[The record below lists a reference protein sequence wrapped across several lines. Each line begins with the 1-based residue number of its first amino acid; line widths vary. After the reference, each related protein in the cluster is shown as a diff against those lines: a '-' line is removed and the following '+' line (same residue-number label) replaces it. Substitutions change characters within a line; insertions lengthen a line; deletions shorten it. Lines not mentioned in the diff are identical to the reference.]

1 MALQWNKR
9 KIQAAGIGAVAACV
23 MIAAAFF
30 SLQLGLMVAGFISV
44 FAFSMFDNARRQFWQ
59 NSISFKLKKI
69 EDGQEILSAQ
79 ISRTNKDVTQLK
91 EAAAKAPRNAL
102 REANAETFQRPVG
115 KPSAPQ
121 MAPANRPGEKPTM
134 PMALRAGEKPPAPKP
149 KNYEDFSASANLS
162 DHSIR
167 SLLRDASN
175 GRVEMFLQPIMR
187 LPQRKPRYYEMFAR
201 IRSKPGVYIPAARY
215 MKIALENLA
224 IRDVERALLV
234 DCLDLLAATENLER
248 AAPFFINVTPTSLKS
263 AMFMKK
269 LISFIA
275 SHRKLA
281 DRLIFEIAQKDFA
294 NLEPAVREIMKGLA
308 KLGCAFSI
316 DNVTDINFNVENL
329 QAVNVRFIKLNAQSL
344 LTRMKNENAFAEALR
359 VKRRLENNGISI
371 IVEKI
376 ENERDLKELLDFD
389 ISYGQGYLFSKPD
402 SQSVYEQKNA
412 PMKRRL
418 A

>member
-1 MALQWNKR
+1 
-9 KIQAAGIGAVAACV
+9 
-23 MIAAAFF
+23 
-30 SLQLGLMVAGFISV
+30 
-44 FAFSMFDNARRQFWQ
+44 
-59 NSISFKLKKI
+59 
-69 EDGQEILSAQ
+69 
-79 ISRTNKDVTQLK
+79 
-91 EAAAKAPRNAL
+91 
-102 REANAETFQRPVG
+102 
-115 KPSAPQ
+115 
-121 MAPANRPGEKPTM
+121 
-134 PMALRAGEKPPAPKP
+134 
-149 KNYEDFSASANLS
+149 
-162 DHSIR
+162 
-167 SLLRDASN
+167 
-175 GRVEMFLQPIMR
+175 
-187 LPQRKPRYYEMFAR
+187 
-201 IRSKPGVYIPAARY
+201 
-215 MKIALENLA
+215 
-224 IRDVERALLV
+224 
-234 DCLDLLAATENLER
+234 
-248 AAPFFINVTPTSLKS
+248 
-263 AMFMKK
+263 MKK